1 MLGGVSREEEMTD
14 GVRTTDADRMRAYA
28 QRVFGML
35 NGAVMSAFIYLG
47 DELGL
52 FRALADAGALT
63 SEELANR
70 TGLSERWVRE
80 WLRGLGAARILDYVG
95 DGRFALSPEGRA
107 ILADEEHPASGIG
120 LFTKLPRQIAALDRI
135 AESFRTG
142 LGLPYD
148 AFGDQGARGTERGLA
163 PWYKHSLV
171 NQALPR
177 LDGVVAKLQRGA
189 KAADVGCG
197 TGTALIAMARA
208 FPKSEFHGYEL
219 SRHALERAETNRSG
233 VSNVCFHHV
242 HAEPLPADASFDFI
256 TTFDCLHDMT
266 RPDLTIAGIRRALK
280 PDGTWLIADI
290 NGAPTYEENLER
302 NPLASLM
309 YGFSVLSCMSSA
321 LSEPGGMGLGTLGF
335 HVEVA
340 RKMCAEAGFSRFEV
354 LDIPHPMNAYYE
366 VRP

>member
-1 MLGGVSREEEMTD
+1 MAQP
-14 GVRTTDADRMRAYA
+14 VRTAQAERTREYA

-47 DELGL
+47 DVLGL
-52 FRALADAGALT
+52 FRALAEAGPQT
-63 SEELANR
+63 SEELARR
-70 TGLSERWVRE
+70 TGLSERWLRE
-80 WLRGLGAARILDYVG
+80 WLRGLGAARILDYLG

-107 ILADEEHPASGIG
+107 VLADEEHPACGIG
-120 LFTKLPRQIAALDRI
+120 TFTKLPRQLAALDQI

-148 AFGDQGARGTERGLA
+148 AFGDEGARGTERGLA
-163 PWYKHSLV
+163 PWYRHSLV
-171 NQALPR
+171 GQALPK
-177 LDGVVAKLQRGA
+177 LDGVVGKLERGA
-189 KAADVGCG
+189 RAADVGCG
-197 TGTALIAMARA
+197 AGAALIEMAKA
-208 FPKSEFHGYEL
+208 FPRSEFHGYEL
-219 SRHALERAETNRSG
+219 SRHALERAAQNRAASG
-233 VSNVCFHHV
+233 VSNLSFHHV
-242 HAEPLPADASFDFI
+242 GAEPLPSDASFDFI

-266 RPDLTIAGIRRALK
+266 RPDRTIAAIRRALK

-302 NPLASLM
+302 NPMASLM

-335 HVEVA
+335 HEAVA
-340 RKMCAEAGFSRFEV
+340 RKMCAEAGFTRFQPV
-354 LDIPHPMNAYYE
+354 AIQHPMNAYYE

>member
-1 MLGGVSREEEMTD
+1 MAD
-14 GVRTTDADRMRAYA
+14 AVRTPEAERMREFS

-35 NGAVMSAFIYLG
+35 NGAVMSGFIYLG

-52 FRALADAGALT
+52 FRALAEGGPQT
-63 SEELANR
+63 SEELARR

-80 WLRGLGAARILDYVG
+80 WLRGLGAARILEYPG

-171 NQALPR
+171 KIALPK
-177 LDGVVAKLQRGA
+177 LDGVVEKLERGA
-189 KAADVGCG
+189 RAADVGCG
-197 TGTALIAMARA
+197 AGAALITMAKA
-208 FPKSEFHGYEL
+208 FPRSEFHGYEL
-219 SRHALERAETNRSG
+219 SSHALERAVRNREQSG
-233 VSNVCFHHV
+233 VSNLSFHQV
-242 HAEPLPADASFDFI
+242 REDPLPADASFDFI

-266 RPDLTIAGIRRALK
+266 RPDLTIAAIRRALR
-280 PDGTWLIADI
+280 PDGSWLIADI

-302 NPLASLM
+302 NPMASLM

-321 LSEPGGMGLGTLGF
+321 LSEPDGLGLGTLGF
-335 HVEVA
+335 HQEVA
-340 RKMCAEAGFSRFEV
+340 RKMCAEAGFTRFEV
-354 LDIPHPMNAYYE
+354 LDIPHAMNAYYE

>member
-1 MLGGVSREEEMTD
+1 MTEEVRMSD
-14 GVRTTDADRMRAYA
+14 GDRMREYA
-28 QRVFGML
+28 RRVFGML

-52 FRALADAGALT
+52 FRALGDGKPVT
-63 SEELANR
+63 SEDLANR

-80 WLRGLGAARILDYVG
+80 WLRGLGAAGILDYVG
-95 DGRFALSPEGRA
+95 DGYFALSPEGTA
-107 ILADEEHPASGIG
+107 LLADDEHPAFGVG

-142 LGLPYD
+142 VGLPYD

-171 NQALPR
+171 SEALPK
-177 LDGVVAKLQRGA
+177 LDGVVAKLKRGA
-189 KAADVGCG
+189 KVADVGCG
-197 TGTALIAMARA
+197 TGTALIAMANA
-208 FPKSEFHGYEL
+208 FPSSQFHGYEL
-219 SRHALERAETNRSG
+219 SRHALKRAGENKSEAGVTNLSFHDVRS
-233 VSNVCFHHV
+233 
-242 HAEPLPADASFDFI
+242 EPLPADGSFDFI

-266 RPDLTIAGIRRALK
+266 RPDQTIKAIRRALK
-280 PDGTWLIADI
+280 QDGTWLIADI

-302 NPLASLM
+302 NPMTSLM

-321 LSEPGGMGLGTLGF
+321 LSEPDGMGLGTLGF
-335 HVEVA
+335 HEDVA
-340 RKMCAEAGFSRFEV
+340 RRMCSDAGFTRFEPR
-354 LDIPHPMNAYYE
+354 DIPHPMNAYYE

>member
-1 MLGGVSREEEMTD
+1 M
-14 GVRTTDADRMRAYA
+14 ADNRQATEGERMRQYS

-52 FRALADAGALT
+52 FRALADGKPAT
-63 SEELANR
+63 SDELAER

-80 WLRGLGAARILDYVG
+80 WLRGLGAADILEYVG
-95 DGRFALSPEGRA
+95 DGRFALSPEGSA

-120 LFTKLPRQIAALDRI
+120 LFTKLPRQIAALDQI
-135 AESFRTG
+135 AASFRTG

-171 NQALPR
+171 SDALPK
-177 LDGVVAKLQRGA
+177 LDGVVAKLERGA
-189 KAADVGCG
+189 KVADVGCG
-197 TGTALIAMARA
+197 TGTALIAMAKA
-208 FPKSEFHGYEL
+208 FPHSDFHGYEL
-219 SRHALERAETNRSG
+219 SRHALERADENKRQSSVANLSFHDIRS
-233 VSNVCFHHV
+233 
-242 HAEPLPADASFDFI
+242 EPLPADESFDFI

-266 RPDLTIAGIRRALK
+266 RPDQTISAIRRALK

-302 NPLASLM
+302 NPMTSLM

-321 LSEPGGMGLGTLGF
+321 LSEPDGMGLGTLGF
-335 HVEVA
+335 HEEVA
-340 RKMCAEAGFSRFEV
+340 RKMCEEAGFTRFEPR
-354 LDIPHPMNAYYE
+354 DIPHPMNAYYE